1 MNEWTNSPLRSY
13 DISLT
18 LSVPQ
23 FLGNLKESMRLPD
36 STLVFNGW
44 HCPSVSH
51 PVKVLPPW
59 PNCHPSP
66 IAPSQN
72 QGSTLS
78 WHNGQH
84 VGAKAIPQLCSQR
97 STCRIL
103 REQNL
108 HRRTQHHL
116 INASAPKGQDQ
127 ELPWPSCSQSH
138 PQLNLKWVVQ
148 SLPPPLAK
156 EANEVVPFKS
166 VSQTLLSFQHRPARN
181 LPSVG
186 RGKIYTQG
194 TMNEQ
199 N

>member
-1 MNEWTNSPLRSY
+1 MDGTVQVYHILSRCCHHGQIVTHHPLR
-13 DISLT
+13 
-18 LSVPQ
+18 
-23 FLGNLKESMRLPD
+23 LPRIRVLLCPGTMV
-36 STLVFNGW
+36 STLGRKRF
-44 HCPSVSH
+44 PSF
-51 PVKVLPPW
+51 VLKGAPP
-59 PNCHPSP
+59 SE
-66 IAPSQN
+66 S
-72 QGSTLS
+72 
-78 WHNGQH
+78 
-84 VGAKAIPQLCSQR
+84 
-97 STCRIL
+97 

-166 VSQTLLSFQHRPARN
+166 VSQTLLSFQHLPARN